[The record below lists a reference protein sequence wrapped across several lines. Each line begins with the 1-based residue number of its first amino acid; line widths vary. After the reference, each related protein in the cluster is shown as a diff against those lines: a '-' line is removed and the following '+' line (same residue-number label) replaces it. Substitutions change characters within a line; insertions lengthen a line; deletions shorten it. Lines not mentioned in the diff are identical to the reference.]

1 LRGLHSFLESFSPT
15 HGYIGRRAFYG
26 NVWVR
31 DVDAKWH
38 ECTKARFSVD
48 ATGGGRHRLDFMG
61 GADGKRFFLRNC
73 GFFNEMGRPGE
84 TFSRAA
90 TGTTEPDI
98 DLESLPTE

>member
-1 LRGLHSFLESFSPT
+1 
-15 HGYIGRRAFYG
+15 
-26 NVWVR
+26 
-31 DVDAKWH
+31 
-38 ECTKARFSVD
+38 
-48 ATGGGRHRLDFMG
+48 MG